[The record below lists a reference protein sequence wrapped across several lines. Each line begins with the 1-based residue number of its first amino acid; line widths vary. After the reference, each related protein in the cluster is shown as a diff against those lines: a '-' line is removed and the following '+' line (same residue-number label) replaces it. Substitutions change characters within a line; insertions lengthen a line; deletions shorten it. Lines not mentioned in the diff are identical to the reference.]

1 MAYGQCRCMFM
12 ARVHVERLSTSMDW
26 PLPDDLLVWS
36 AGFSSPR
43 AIAKSLSFSSVLNSV
58 SSSWSSSTCL
68 WQMVVNSHGLA
79 QKLSSQRCVLVW
91 YKACS
96 PVVKCLSRP
105 GCPVAAWKVLAGGL
119 LLVLRVRRLVGR
131 AGVSCG

>member
-1 MAYGQCRCMFM
+1 MFM
-12 ARVHVERLSTSMDW
+12 ARVHIERLSTSMDW
-26 PLPDDLLVWS
+26 PLLPDRGVWS

-79 QKLSSQRCVLVW
+79 QKLSSQRCVVVW
-91 YKACS
+91 YKLS
-96 PVVKCLSRP
+96 PLKAKSHQHIVGYCNLR
-105 GCPVAAWKVLAGGL
+105 L
-119 LLVLRVRRLVGR
+119 LCDAV
-131 AGVSCG
+131 